1 MLELL
6 GDAGT
11 GRRARSRSAERQLPG
26 LRPHLRARQPG
37 PGRRKPAQAASRSP
51 RRRRAPMLS
60 APSALGAAA
69 PGAAAARRSGAGGS
83 THGAGGKPGRAGR
96 GAEPRPPPPHP
107 LPRPEEMLRPGARFP
122 RSWARRAAGRPGL
135 HRDTALLQTRWPEER
150 LCCAMMKQVT
160 PSPVSTELMTTTD
173 FYLWEDGYS
182 GEADMLPEIC
192 EKQEIQG
199 FARTFQPAVYLLLSL
214 LGTVGNGLVLLT
226 RTRYG
231 QVHSI
236 TDVCLLHL
244 ALSDLLLLLMLPF
257 AITDKLQGWST
268 GTAAC
273 RALQGLYALNFYSGF
288 LFLTCISV
296 DRYVAIVRVSTAY
309 RLRPRV
315 RRHGWLTAGSAW
327 LLATLLALPQFIY
340 SQAEQHQDIRL
351 CRVVFPHVVS
361 RVARGATNL
370 VQVVLGFAVPF
381 LVMASCYTAVA
392 RTLLAARGAQPHRA
406 LRVLLALVLVFVAL
420 QLPHSLM
427 VLLDAAELLASW
439 EMSCA
444 QSRRKDLALLVT
456 GGLAYLRCCL
466 NPLLYA
472 FLGQRF
478 RRELWLLASDAGCV
492 GSLDPRCSGCPSP
505 CRRTSLSSCSDVV

>member
-1 MLELL
+1 MQ
-6 GDAGT
+6 G
-11 GRRARSRSAERQLPG
+11 
-26 LRPHLRARQPG
+26 
-37 PGRRKPAQAASRSP
+37 QA
-51 RRRRAPMLS
+51 
-60 APSALGAAA
+60 
-69 PGAAAARRSGAGGS
+69 
-83 THGAGGKPGRAGR
+83 
-96 GAEPRPPPPHP
+96 
-107 LPRPEEMLRPGARFP
+107 
-122 RSWARRAAGRPGL
+122 
-135 HRDTALLQTRWPEER
+135 
-150 LCCAMMKQVT
+150 T
-160 PSPVSTELMTTTD
+160 PSPATTEPTTATD
-173 FYLWEDGYS
+173 FYPWEDAYPWEDG
-182 GEADMLPEIC
+182 ALPELC
-192 EKQEIQG
+192 EKQAVQG
-199 FARTFQPAVYLLLSL
+199 FARTYQPAVYLLLSL

-226 RTRYG
+226 HTRYR
-231 QVHSI
+231 QARSI

-244 ALSDLLLLLMLPF
+244 ALSDLLLLLTLPF
-257 AITDKLQGWST
+257 AVTDTLQGWSP

-273 RALQGLYALNFYSGF
+273 KVLQGLYALNFYSGF

-296 DRYVAIVRVSTAY
+296 DRYVAIVRVPAAC
-309 RLRPRV
+309 RLRPRA
-315 RRHGWLTAGSAW
+315 RRRGWLTAGLAW
-327 LLATLLALPQFIY
+327 LLAMLLALPQFVY
-340 SQAEQHQDIRL
+340 GRAEQHQDLRL
-351 CRVVFPHVVS
+351 CRVVFPREVS

-381 LVMASCYTAVA
+381 LVMASCYAAVA

-439 EMSCA
+439 EMSCT

-492 GSLDPRCSGCPSP
+492 GPLEPRCPSCPSP
-505 CRRTSLSSCSDVV
+505 RRRTSLSTCQDVV